1 MGDSYRHHHASR
13 DGPIVVLV
21 PVPVAGSPEPQ
32 RHGKP
37 PAYKRNSPEPWRPQR
52 SIPVKQRK
60 AEAVRRLLE
69 NINRQ
74 DQIVREF
81 LDAART
87 PTAASHV

>member
-1 MGDSYRHHHASR
+1 MGDNYRHHHASR

-74 DQIVREF
+74 DQIVHES

-87 PTAASHV
+87 QTAASHV

>member
-21 PVPVAGSPEPQ
+21 PVPSPVR
-32 RHGKP
+32 RHLRHRKP

-87 PTAASHV
+87 PTVASHV